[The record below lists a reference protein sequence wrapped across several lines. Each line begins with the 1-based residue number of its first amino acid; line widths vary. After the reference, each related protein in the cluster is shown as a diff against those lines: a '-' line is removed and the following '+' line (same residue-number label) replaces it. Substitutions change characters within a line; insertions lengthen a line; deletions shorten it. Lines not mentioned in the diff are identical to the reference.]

1 MTPVLKGYVVMLHHQ
16 VVGTFAPLFRTLD
29 EAEEFSNALRIVT
42 NDVAVSE
49 PVPIV
54 NTKGVILEVEEE
66 PPTGESRDWDKEYKD
81 YTKSINKRK

>member
-16 VVGTFAPLFRTLD
+16 VVGTFAPFFRTLD
-29 EAEEFSNALRIVT
+29 EAEEFSNALRLTT

-49 PVPIV
+49 PVPII
-54 NTKGVILEVEEE
+54 NTKEIILEVEEE

-81 YTKSINKRK
+81 HMSAIRKRK